1 MKPTLLIL
9 AAGMGS
15 RYGGLK
21 QVDQF
26 GPSGETI
33 LDYSIYDAIRAGF
46 GKVVFIIRKAIEAEF
61 KAKFEGRFDD
71 QIPVEYV
78 YQEMDVLPEGFTAP
92 ADRTKPWGTTH
103 AVWVAAPKIK
113 EPFAVINGDDFYGE
127 QSYREMAD
135 FLRGKADDENYC
147 LLGFKLANTLSENG
161 TVSRGVSEVDDQGLL
176 KKVVERTQISRQ
188 SDGSVAHQEPD
199 GSLVP
204 LRDDDVVSMN
214 MWGFTPSIFEH
225 CGRIFREFLQ
235 TNSTHPKAESLLPT
249 TVDQLVRSGKVKV
262 HVLTSPEQWFGV
274 TYPEDK
280 PVVIQKLR
288 ELVKSGVYP
297 DNLWSQR
304 VVFPAA
310 RHTAPD

>member
-46 GKVVFIIRKAIEAEF
+46 GKVVFIIRHAIEAEF
-61 KAKFEGRFDD
+61 KAKFQGRFDNK
-71 QIPVEYV
+71 ISVEYV
-78 YQEMDVLPEGFTAP
+78 YQEMDILPEGFTPP

-103 AVWVAAPKIK
+103 AVWVAASQVK

-127 QSYREMAD
+127 LSYREMAD
-135 FLRGKADDENYC
+135 FLRGKTDDQNYC

-161 TVSRGVSEVDDQGLL
+161 SVSRGVSEVDHEGLL
-176 KKVVERTQISRQ
+176 KKVVERTQIARQ
-188 SDGSVAHQEPD
+188 PDGSVAHQEAD
-199 GSLVP
+199 GTLVP
-204 LRDDDVVSMN
+204 LSEHDVVSMN
-214 MWGFTPSIFEH
+214 MWGFTPSIFDH
-225 CGRIFREFLQ
+225 CGRIFRAFLTQ
-235 TNSTHPKAESLLPT
+235 NAGHPKAESLLPT
-249 TVDQLVRSGKVKV
+249 TVDQLVRSGQVRV

-280 PVVIQKLR
+280 PVVIRKLR
-288 ELVKSGVYP
+288 DLISKGAYP
-297 DNLWSQR
+297 ENLWAEK
-304 VVFPAA
+304 VVFPSA
-310 RHTAPD
+310 HFTAPE